1 MTPPSKR
8 FQPIQRI
15 ALDKERK
22 AAAALGDA
30 LKRKQTEEQRL
41 AELRAYQ
48 AEYLERYRQCTQQG
62 ASAAR
67 LREYQ
72 LFLDNLAGVICEQER
87 YLSDARENC
96 SQNQDRWRERY
107 VQSKVMDSVIDRLKE
122 SERQLGEK
130 LEQNLLDEHNQR
142 RS

>member
-8 FQPIQRI
+8 FTPIQRL
-15 ALDKERK
+15 AVDQERK
-22 AAAALGDA
+22 AAVALGDA
-30 LKRKQTEEQRL
+30 LRRKQTVEQQL

-48 AEYLERYRQCTQQG
+48 TEYLERYRQIAQQG

-72 LFLDNLAGVICEQER
+72 VFLDNLEGTIGEQER
-87 YLSDARENC
+87 MLCHAREHC
-96 SQNQDRWRERY
+96 SQNQVQWREKY
-107 VQSKVMDSVIDRLKE
+107 TQSKVMDNVVDRLRDD
-122 SERQLGEK
+122 ERKLGEK
-130 LEQNLLDEHNQR
+130 REQKLLDEHNQR

>member
-22 AAAALGDA
+22 AAVALGDA

-41 AELRAYQ
+41 AELRAYH
-48 AEYLERYRQCTQQG
+48 AEYLERYRQFTQQG
-62 ASAAR
+62 ASAAH
-67 LREYQ
+67 LRAYQ
-72 LFLDNLAGVICEQER
+72 LFLDNLEGAICEQER
-87 YLSDARENC
+87 YLSNARENC
-96 SQNQDRWRERY
+96 SQNQDQWRERY
-107 VQSKVMDSVIDRLKE
+107 AHSKVMDNVIDRLKE

-130 LEQNLLDEHNQR
+130 QEQKMLDEHNQR